1 MAGLSKVISYYLYNS
16 KETSSEGNIF
26 PDFKISIMK
35 KLITISLAL
44 IFIGVCQAQKSSFS
58 INSSGYFEN
67 GGVNVMVFKDFYPV
81 GHQGGIGII
90 MHGKRVASDGDLRL
104 DADLS
109 GGMPI
114 SGQSDIKV
122 DVPGN
127 QITAKMVYPD
137 PDKNKYTLLPVKYPD
152 LDLKYNIKVHGSGS
166 SVVITVD
173 LEKPLPKEFAGKV
186 GFVLELYPG
195 ILYGNTWNLDN
206 KSGIFP
212 RQANGPSVKVLNE
225 EKQEIQPIASGRK
238 LSVMPENKYQH
249 MTIESLKG
257 DLQLLDGRYDREDGW
272 FIVRSMLADGAAQGA
287 VEWIITPDAVPGWLS
302 SPVVHVSQVGYQ
314 PEQEK
319 KAIIELDKNDTKRS
333 EPVLMKIDP
342 AGGFSPAISIK
353 TGEWGQLFRYKY
365 LKCDFT
371 AVKEEG
377 MYIIR
382 YGDSESQPFRIAPDV
397 FSRDVWQPTI
407 EYFLPVQMCHM
418 KVTERSR
425 TWHGLCHMDDALM
438 APVNHEHF
446 DGYRQGEST
455 YTTFKPGD
463 HVPGLDVG
471 GWHDAGD
478 YDLRVESQS
487 GEAYILS
494 MIYEEFGINYDQ
506 TTIDQK
512 NRIVE
517 IHKPDGKPDVL
528 QQIEHGVLSVIGGY
542 KSMGRLYRGIIEA
555 TELQYG
561 LLGDGSTATDGL
573 VYDKKLKPGE
583 RTVTTS
589 SVNDDRW
596 VFTEDNPPRELIVA
610 SHLAASSRVL
620 KGYNDDLSNQ
630 CLNVAEAIY
639 NHDYKLDERGT
650 YSKIQAA
657 SELFLT
663 TGKDK
668 YKEYLLTNRE
678 SVIKGMNRIGW
689 VVVKTLDKINDN
701 EFKVAVRNAA
711 MSFSKELDK
720 QAAETPFGVPYRPS
734 IWGDGWKIQEFGV
747 HQYFLFKAFPD
758 VFSSAPVF
766 DAMNFMLGVHPGENQ
781 ASFAS
786 GVGAK
791 SLTIAY
797 GINRADGSYIPGGV
811 AAGTALIRPDFPEL
825 LEWPFSWQQTEYVL
839 GGGATNLTFL
849 VLAADHFLEKK

>member
-1 MAGLSKVISYYLYNS
+1 
-16 KETSSEGNIF
+16 
-26 PDFKISIMK
+26 MK
-35 KLITISLAL
+35 KLFTVSIAL
-44 IFIGVCQAQKSSFS
+44 LLIGVCQAQHSSFF
-58 INSSGYFEN
+58 INNSEYFEN

-81 GHQGGIGII
+81 GHQGGVGII
-90 MHGKRVASDGDLRL
+90 MHGKRIASDGDLRL
-104 DADLS
+104 DADLG

-114 SGQSDIKV
+114 SGRADMKI

-127 QITAKMVYPD
+127 LITAQIVYPD
-137 PDKNKYTLLPVKYPD
+137 PDKNKYTLLPIKYPD
-152 LDLKYNIKVHGSGS
+152 LDLRYNIKVHGSGP

-195 ILYGNTWNLDN
+195 LLYGKTWNLDN

-212 RQANGPSVKVLNE
+212 RQANGPSAEVGKDG
-225 EKQEIQPIASGRK
+225 KYEIQPIASGKK
-238 LSVMPENKYQH
+238 LSVLPENKFLH
-249 MTIESLKG
+249 LTIESVKG
-257 DLQLLDGRYDREDGW
+257 DLQLLDGRYDRNDGW
-272 FIVRSMLADGAAQGA
+272 FIVRSILPDGVTKGA
-287 VEWIITPDAVPGWLS
+287 VEWVITPNSVPGWKS

-319 KAIIELDKNDTKRS
+319 KAIIELDRNDTKR
-333 EPVLMKIDP
+333 EALVLMKIEPD
-342 AGGFSPAISIK
+342 GGFSPAGSFK
-353 TGEWGQLFRYKY
+353 AEEWGQYLRYNY

-371 AVKEEG
+371 SVKEEG
-377 MYIIR
+377 MYFIK
-382 YGDSESQPFRIAPDV
+382 YGDSESQPFRIAADV
-397 FSRDVWQPTI
+397 FRRDVWQPTI

-438 APVNHEHF
+438 APVNHVHF
-446 DGYRQGEST
+446 DSYRQGEST

-463 HVPGLDVG
+463 HVPGLNAG

-512 NRIVE
+512 TRMVE
-517 IHKPDGKPDVL
+517 IHRPDGKPDVL
-528 QQIEHGVLSVIGGY
+528 QQIEHGVLSVVGGY
-542 KSMGRLYRGIIEA
+542 KNMGRLYRGIIEA
-555 TELQYG
+555 NELQYG

-573 VYDKKLKPGE
+573 AYDKNMKPGE
-583 RTVTTS
+583 RTGTHS

-596 VFTEDNPPRELIVA
+596 VFTEDNPSRELLVA

-620 KGYNDDLSNQ
+620 KGFNNDLSQQ
-630 CLNVAEAIY
+630 CLDIAEAIY
-639 NHDYKLDERGT
+639 NHDYKMGDRVVN
-650 YSKIQAA
+650 SKIQAA
-657 SELFLT
+657 VELFLT

-668 YKEYLLTNRE
+668 YREYLLTNRE
-678 SVIKGMNRIGW
+678 SVIKNMNRIGW
-689 VVVKTLDKINDN
+689 VVAKALDRINDPD
-701 EFKVAVRNAA
+701 FKTAVRNSA
-711 MSFSKELDK
+711 MNLSKEIAK
-720 QAAETPFGVPYRPS
+720 QTAETPFGVPYRPA

-747 HQYFLFKAFPD
+747 HYYFLARAFPD
-758 VFSSAPVF
+758 LFSTSPVF
-766 DAMNFMLGVHPGENQ
+766 DAMNFILGVHPGENE

-791 SLTIAY
+791 SLTTAY
-797 GINRADGSYIPGGV
+797 GVNRADESYIPGGV
-811 AAGTALIRPDFPEL
+811 ASGTALIRPDFPEL
-825 LEWPFSWQQTEYVL
+825 LDWPYSWQQTEYVL

-849 VLAADHFLEKK
+849 VLAADHLLEKK